1 MSPVH
6 INPQR
11 VGGQPGSLGLPPDM
25 LPGRL
30 TFPSG
35 TRLYP
40 LKCRGP
46 GTVGLELEERQE
58 ARQKGRQAQQ
68 HSRV

>member
-1 MSPVH
+1 M
-6 INPQR
+6 
-11 VGGQPGSLGLPPDM
+11 PGP
-25 LPGRL
+25 L

-35 TRLYP
+35 TLLYP

-46 GTVGLELEERQE
+46 GTVGLEMVASWGSRQE

-68 HSRV
+68 QSTM